1 MTEALESWHSPDY
14 AAAWA
19 GEDVIAGM
27 LELPRRLSTA
37 IVADSGLEVAHVIDV
52 GSGPGVYL
60 DRFLRAFPA
69 ARGTWTDSSE
79 AMLELARRE
88 LAEHGDRIDYRIVD
102 AEKLAE
108 AELGAAEVIVTSR
121 ALHHF
126 APDSLAGAYRAMHD
140 LLAPGGFLFNLDHVG
155 APGEWEQAYRR
166 VRGQVLGERK
176 SRLAPHRHDYPLV
189 PTDVQLGWLR
199 DAGFPDPDV
208 PWRTLYTALI
218 MGRRER
224 ATLAG

>member
-1 MTEALESWHSPDY
+1 MSETIESWHSPDY

-19 GEDVIAGM
+19 GEDVIASM

-37 IVADSGLEVAHVIDV
+37 IVADSGLDVRHVIDV
-52 GSGPGVYL
+52 GAGPGVYL
-60 DRFLRAFPA
+60 DRFLRAFPD

-79 AMLELARRE
+79 AMLELAQKE
-88 LAEHGDRIDYRIVD
+88 LAELGDRVDYRLVD
-102 AEKLAE
+102 AEKLDAAGLEPAE
-108 AELGAAEVIVTSR
+108 AIVTSR

-140 LLAPGGFLFNLDHVG
+140 LLAPAGFLFNLDHVG
-155 APGEWEQAYRR
+155 APGEWEPVYRR
-166 VRGQVLGERK
+166 VRKQVLGERK
-176 SRLAPHRHDYPLV
+176 NRLAPHRHDYPLV

-199 DAGFPDPDV
+199 DAGFADPDV

-218 MGRRER
+218 MARRR
-224 ATLAG
+224 PSS

>member
-1 MTEALESWHSPDY
+1 MSETMESWHSRDY

-19 GEDVIAGM
+19 GEDVIANM

-60 DRFLRAFPA
+60 EHFLRAFPN

-79 AMLELARRE
+79 AMLELAQKE
-88 LAEHGDRIDYRIVD
+88 LAELGDRVEYRIVD
-102 AEKLAE
+102 AEKLDE
-108 AELGAAEVIVTSR
+108 AALEPAQVVVTSR

-126 APDSLAGAYRAMHD
+126 APDSLAGAYRAIHD

-155 APGEWEQAYRR
+155 APGEWEQVYRR
-166 VRGQVLGERK
+166 VRKVVMGDRK
-176 SRLAPHRHDYPLV
+176 NRLAPHRHDFPLV

-199 DAGFPDPDV
+199 EAGFADPDV

-218 MGRRER
+218 MGRRRR
-224 ATLAG
+224 ASLNA